1 MTNLEANLGILIGT
15 AYTKFSASCCRSI
28 IIYPSSAKL
37 NILLLTGT
45 ISGDFC
51 YSVKFIQM
59 NRTIG
64 LIMIAL
70 GVVMLIWTGFTYT
83 KKEKVID
90 AGPIQVSADKEKSVN
105 WPPYAG
111 GILLIGGVIIFATA
125 KKAD

>member
-1 MTNLEANLGILIGT
+1 
-15 AYTKFSASCCRSI
+15 
-28 IIYPSSAKL
+28 
-37 NILLLTGT
+37 
-45 ISGDFC
+45 
-51 YSVKFIQM
+51 
-59 NRTIG
+59 
-64 LIMIAL
+64 MIAL